1 MCLRT
6 SQLVAALRDFL
17 PQTALKE
24 CETRWGGVA
33 DPRFLVEGA
42 AGDLVSATEQCLVDP
57 LWKVSV
63 SMILRCT
70 GDSRLTDAEHRLK
83 IVFHHRQLD
92 DTDLGRRVRREL
104 KNQSPYFEQ
113 SFYVAAVEEE
123 KDPGVYVTSVRARD
137 PENGAVRYSMNS
149 LIDAR
154 SQALLALDPVTGKVT
169 TRARLDRENVDV
181 HYFRVCIIITK
192 SKKIILTQGIYKLHK
207 QIAILFI
214 GTGSRR
220 FLSTANRHDDSSGQ
234 CIRRERS
241 HAQF

>member
-1 MCLRT
+1 M
-6 SQLVAALRDFL
+6 AALRDFL

-42 AGDLVSATEQCLVDP
+42 AGDLVSASEQCLVDP

-63 SMILRCT
+63 SMNLRCA

-113 SFYVAAVEEE
+113 PLYVAAVEEE
-123 KDPGVYVTSVRARD
+123 REPGVYVTSVRARD
-137 PENGAVRYSMNS
+137 PENGAVRYSMSS

-154 SQALLALDPVTGKVT
+154 SQALLALDPVTGRVT

-181 HYFRVCIIITK
+181 HYFRVNNEF
-192 SKKIILTQGIYKLHK
+192 SK
-207 QIAILFI
+207 
-214 GTGSRR
+214 
-220 FLSTANRHDDSSGQ
+220 
-234 CIRRERS
+234 
-241 HAQF
+241 